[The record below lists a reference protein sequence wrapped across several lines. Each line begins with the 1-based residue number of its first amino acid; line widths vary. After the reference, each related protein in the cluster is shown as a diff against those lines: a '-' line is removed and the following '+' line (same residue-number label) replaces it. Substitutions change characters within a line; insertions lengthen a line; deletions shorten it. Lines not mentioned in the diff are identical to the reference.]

1 MIEKIQRHIF
11 RRTKELSITLS
22 HIYKSKAVD
31 MKIKNS
37 DKRLTRQAS

>member
-22 HIYKSKAVD
+22 HIYKSKAKD
-31 MKIKNS
+31 MKVKNS
-37 DKRLTRQAS
+37 DKRFTNSAS